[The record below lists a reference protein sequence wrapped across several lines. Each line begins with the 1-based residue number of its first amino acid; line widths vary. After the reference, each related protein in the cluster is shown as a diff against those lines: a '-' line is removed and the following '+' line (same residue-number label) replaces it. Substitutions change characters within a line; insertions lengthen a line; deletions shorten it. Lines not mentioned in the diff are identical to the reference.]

1 MKMNENPGASFA
13 MKIDCEGAEYEIIPN
28 LIKHDILGKIDVVVM
43 ETHYGGEDGMI
54 DAFRKEGFIVY
65 SNQEAPFRTGTLFA
79 FRQNRAG

>member
-1 MKMNENPGASFA
+1 MNENPGASFA

-28 LIKHDILGKIDVVVM
+28 LIKHDILRKTDVVVM

-79 FRQNRAG
+79 VRQNGAG